1 MDISTYINYI
11 CLSDISYQLYID
23 ISVITLNVYQRVLRL
38 PNDQNINLFISIPS
52 PHVFVGWV
60 HIFVGKD
67 M

>member
-52 PHVFVGWV
+52 PHVFVG
-60 HIFVGKD
+60 
-67 M
+67 